1 MSHARLQTNLSSKHH
16 ELTLNNPIIPASGTF
31 GYGSIMQSFYDINQ
45 LGAVLTKSITTN
57 PRNGNP
63 SPRIYETPSGLLN
76 SVGLENKGL
85 KWFLDVVQPF
95 LLSLKTS
102 KWVSI
107 AGFTIEEF
115 ESLADTMDKIP
126 VDALEVNVSCPNIHE
141 NGVQFCQNMKILEE
155 TLRRVRKATSHF
167 LVAKIALETTPLSQA
182 LDIIE
187 QQNFDAVCIGNT
199 IRGVAIDPETRK
211 PFFHKVFAG
220 LSGPAIKPIALRVVW
235 EAYTT
240 HPALPIIGCGGVACS
255 NDVIEFLAAG
265 ATAVEVG
272 TMNLVDPCIIPSIIN
287 GLEEYCHR
295 HQINLSSIIGSA
307 HHFVQI

>member
-1 MSHARLQTNLSSKHH
+1 MSHSKLRTNLSSKHR
-16 ELTLNNPIIPASGTF
+16 TMILNNPIIPASGTF
-31 GYGSIMQSFYDINQ
+31 GYGSIMQTQYDINQ
-45 LGAVLTKSITTN
+45 LGAVLTKSITVN

-85 KWFLDVVQPF
+85 EWFLDVVQPF
-95 LLSLKTS
+95 LLSLNTS

-107 AGFTIEEF
+107 AGFTIDEF
-115 ESLADTMDKIP
+115 ESLASTMDTIP
-126 VDALEVNVSCPNIHE
+126 VDALEVNVSCPNVHE
-141 NGVQFCQNMKILEE
+141 NGVQFCQNMRILKE
-155 TLRRVRKATSHF
+155 TLRRVRKATTHF
-167 LVAKIALETTPLSQA
+167 LVAKIALETTPLSEA

-187 QQNFDAVCIGNT
+187 QQGFDAVCIGNT

-211 PFFHKVFAG
+211 PFFHKIFAG

-240 HPALPIIGCGGVACS
+240 HPSLPIIGCGGIACS
-255 NDVIEFLAAG
+255 NDVVEFLATG

-272 TMNLVDPCIIPSIIN
+272 TMNLVDPCILPSIID
-287 GLEEYCHR
+287 GLEKYCCR
-295 HQINLSSIIGSA
+295 HQISLSSVIGSA
-307 HHFVQI
+307 HRSFQI